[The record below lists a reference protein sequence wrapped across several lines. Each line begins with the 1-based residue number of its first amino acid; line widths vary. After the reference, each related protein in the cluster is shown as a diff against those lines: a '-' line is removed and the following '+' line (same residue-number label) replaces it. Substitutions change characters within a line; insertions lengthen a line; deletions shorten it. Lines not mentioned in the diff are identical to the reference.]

1 MPILVAD
8 LPQSAGHLGVVD
20 GQALEG
26 LAKDQLADGLV
37 SSPDAKGLV
46 NGSGNDQVAEVDH
59 TVDRQLSVKFVFAGA
74 AGFHSTIKGALW
86 STASAFRVLL

>member
-8 LPQSAGHLGVVD
+8 LLQSAGHLGVVD

-37 SSPDAKGLV
+37 GSPDV
-46 NGSGNDQVAEVDH
+46 EGSGNDQVAEVDH
-59 TVDRQLSVKFVFAGA
+59 PFDPQLSVEFVIAGP
-74 AGFHSTIKGALW
+74 AGLPSSIKGALW
-86 STASAFRVLL
+86 